1 MMKKSILI
9 LTSLLSFDCMSLNH
23 AFMVP
28 TKSANFHRQ
37 IQLHAVETGETS
49 SIDSFLDDLK
59 MRLRIFQESN
69 ASGSSFKQS
78 VANVLAGEYDEDQ
91 IKTDVEELINSA
103 PCGKITIFLYILII
117 HSRKFIKRFVAENS
131 FLHFFDDISNT
142 WSKSDVYMGK
152 ISFMCESS

>member
-1 MMKKSILI
+1 
-9 LTSLLSFDCMSLNH
+9 
-23 AFMVP
+23 
-28 TKSANFHRQ
+28 
-37 IQLHAVETGETS
+37 
-49 SIDSFLDDLK
+49 

-91 IKTDVEELINSA
+91 IKTDVDELINSA

-152 ISFMCESS
+152 ISFMCESG